1 MSSQEDVDSN
11 EAQRLAAVSKTGL
24 TNAPDETMD
33 RLAGLVARLLGASV
47 GLVSLVDGT
56 RQFFPG
62 QVGLGDPLS
71 DVRQTPLIQSVCR
84 EVVASAD
91 LVQIDHAATDLRW
104 QAHAAHTE
112 LGIESYLG
120 APLLDADGRVL
131 GSLCALETTPRT
143 WTADERQTLVDLA
156 FGASS
161 ELRARIA
168 VTEANE
174 ARADAEAA
182 RAATELARSRVELM
196 ADVSTALIS
205 TMNPDLAIERMLTV
219 LVGRFANW
227 AIALTKAD
235 ENTSARIFARHRD
248 PGSNMLFAEIGQD
261 PVRRLEHMNMT
272 RAVLESDVDRV
283 LLTHEQ
289 TAAAIDQAGPLRELL
304 IKLGVGATVI
314 VPMRV
319 AGQTIGVLVLV
330 SHPGQPAYDAVD
342 VRLAGDLAR
351 RAAMTIDHSRGYLR
365 AETVA
370 FELQHSLL
378 PDLPSTTRIGV
389 DAVYAA
395 AAQGVDVGGDW
406 YDLVEL
412 AAGTFVV
419 SIGDVTGHSIRAAAA
434 MGRLQVAVRIFALAD
449 HSPSEILERV
459 DTAADGLLA
468 DLLAT
473 CLVIR
478 LDPLPDGRW
487 SLTIANAGHLPPV
500 LLTAEGT
507 STALDIP
514 PDPLLGLGSQRREPR
529 HTTTTMIEPGSTL
542 VLCTDGLIE
551 HRGETLDV
559 GLERLRINVG
569 HAGGDL
575 AEGGSADGSID
586 GFCDRLVR
594 LMKPSRTDDIA
605 CIALRV

>member
-1 MSSQEDVDSN
+1 M
-11 EAQRLAAVSKTGL
+11 AAVSKTGL

-71 DVRQTPLIQSVCR
+71 DVRQMPLIQSVCR

-91 LVQIDHAATDLRW
+91 LVQIDHAAIDLRW

-174 ARADAEAA
+174 ARADAE
-182 RAATELARSRVELM
+182 LARSRVELM

-205 TMNPDLAIERMLTV
+205 TMNPDLAIERMLAV

-235 ENTSARIFARHRD
+235 ENTSGRIFARHRD

-412 AAGTFVV
+412 AAGSFVV

-459 DTAADGLLA
+459 DMAADGLLA

-487 SLTIANAGHLPPV
+487 SLAIANAGHLPPV

-507 STALDIP
+507 STALEIP

-529 HTTTTMIEPGSTL
+529 HTTATTIEPGSTL

-559 GLERLRINVG
+559 GLERLRINVR

-575 AEGGSADGSID
+575 VEGGSADGSID